1 MAEKDHLVCRF
12 FIELVLLLWYDKMH
26 TKESATFW
34 EATIVYCHN
43 CGEELK
49 DNAKFCHN
57 CGQRI
62 DNFTSDY
69 TDEYESSSEY
79 EEEIVPMSASIRFTR
94 TKSGGGAA
102 VPIKIYIDGML
113 VGKVGY
119 GRDTVI
125 SVEPGSHSLRLE
137 LNAGTKGGQ
146 DTIYVSPDEPSGYYV
161 FRIAGLDCHTEVVD
175 TNLRRGA
182 AQVPLRQAKRG
193 YVEPRQQQNSGRTC
207 PKCGG
212 LMTIQAVTESRK
224 SGCGTILLYV
234 LLALTIF
241 GLLIVIPLTLRKKTE
256 TVTYAVCQRCGH
268 KIVISRS

>member
-1 MAEKDHLVCRF
+1 M
-12 FIELVLLLWYDKMH
+12 
-26 TKESATFW
+26 
-34 EATIVYCHN
+34 YCHN

-62 DNFTSDY
+62 DSFTSDY
-69 TDEYESSSEY
+69 DEDYETPSVA
-79 EEEIVPMSASIRFTR
+79 EEEIVPISASIRFTR

-102 VPIKIYIDGML
+102 VPIKIYIDEIL

-119 GRDTVI
+119 GRDTVV
-125 SVEPGSHSLRLE
+125 SVEPGIHSLRLV

-146 DTIYVSPDEPSGYYV
+146 DTIYVSPDQLSGYYV
-161 FRIAGLDCHTEVVD
+161 FRIAGLDCHTDVVD

-182 AQVPLRQAKRG
+182 VQVPVRQVSRDYAAP
-193 YVEPRQQQNSGRTC
+193 YQASNSGRTC

-212 LMTIQAVTESRK
+212 IMTIQAVTESRK

-234 LLALTIF
+234 ILALTIF
-241 GLLIVIPLTLRKKTE
+241 GLLIVIPLALRKKTE

-268 KIVISRS
+268 KRIISRS